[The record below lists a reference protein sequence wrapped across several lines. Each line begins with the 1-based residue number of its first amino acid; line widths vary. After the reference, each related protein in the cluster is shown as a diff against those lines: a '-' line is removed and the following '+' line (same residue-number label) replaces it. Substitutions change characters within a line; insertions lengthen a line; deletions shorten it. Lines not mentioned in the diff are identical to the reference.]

1 MLTFN
6 DNKAG
11 MAGLDK
17 ERISK
22 IIESNTSGNY
32 SNFSKKQ
39 QDRINEKTE
48 SIKKRLQA
56 VSPAEWSRAEKEM
69 DELAARLE
77 CHRDLRRDCVH
88 IDMDAYFAAVEM
100 RDDPSLR
107 TVPMAVGSLSMLST
121 SNYLARRFGVRA
133 AMPGFIA
140 KKLCPQLKLVHGN
153 FSKYKKE
160 NHVFRAIFAEYD
172 EDLSMGSLDE
182 AYLDITEYVKART
195 EPNVLVR
202 RRYGGECICKLPLM
216 TEQDLSPSTTESC
229 KKCGKDRKVFEDNI
243 EFGVGRAEVVRE
255 IRFRVE
261 QATGLTCSAG
271 IAPNFRLAKICSD
284 MNKPNGQYELANNY
298 EKVMEF
304 LSTLP
309 IRKVCGIGRVSEA
322 LLQACGICTVGQLLE
337 RRAALKFCFSELSQ
351 ECFLRVALGLPGRPS
366 SSDPR
371 RKSISTERTFTPTS
385 SREALIEIMEDVCD
399 MLVEDM
405 KRAGVVGGRCVTLK
419 LKLSSFDVL
428 TRSETPGRLVS
439 SREEILAITRET
451 LDRELPN
458 EFRLLGI
465 RLSNLQFEDERAS
478 GEPISVLDFWKRQ
491 QHADS
496 NCIGDEEASSS
507 SSASD
512 PPCSSEERVSCPIC
526 GCLLRND
533 DRVVNQH
540 VDECLN
546 ASMLLQEDS
555 ATKPEPKVPKKRK
568 ATIENFLV
576 KKDRK

>member
-17 ERISK
+17 ERISR

-48 SIKKRLQA
+48 SIKKRLEA

-160 NHVFRAIFAEYD
+160 NHVSPISFGMEH
-172 EDLSMGSLDE
+172 
-182 AYLDITEYVKART
+182 
-195 EPNVLVR
+195 VLVR
-202 RRYGGECICKLPLM
+202 RRYGGECVCKLPLV
-216 TEQDLSPSTTESC
+216 TEQDLSPSMTESC
-229 KKCGKDRKVFEDNI
+229 KKCGKDRKVFEDNVQ
-243 EFGVGRAEVVRE
+243 FGVGRAEVVRE

-284 MNKPNGQYELANNY
+284 MNKPNGQYELENNY

-351 ECFLRVALGLPGRPS
+351 ECLLRVALGLPGRPS

-465 RLSNLQFEDERAS
+465 RLSHLQFEDERAS
-478 GEPISVLDFWKRQ
+478 VEPISVLDFWKRQ
-491 QHADS
+491 QHADP
-496 NCIGDEEASSS
+496 NCVGDDEASSS

-555 ATKPEPKVPKKRK
+555 ATKPEPKAPKKRK